1 MKKNY
6 FFIVSI
12 ILLALSFF
20 AFSDNIIT
28 DVGQKSNS
36 DPKFIIHGLFCFAW
50 FSILVFQ
57 TFYIRKGD
65 YTTHKRVG
73 ILGAWIAAGVF
84 LSTAYVFVVIFEN
97 WRDMWFVA
105 KANRFFMASYAILI
119 ILAFISKAEGAKH
132 KRYIYLATIY
142 MLGPILDRVAGKLDL
157 DEIVFNSIVW
167 NLLFISLFRYDWIT
181 LQRIHPISWIGYL
194 WFYVVWA
201 IVILT

>member
-65 YTTHKRVG
+65 FTTHKRVG

-84 LSTAYVFVVIFEN
+84 ISTVYVFVVIFEN

-119 ILAFISKAEGAKH
+119 ILAFINKAEGVKH

-157 DEIVFNSIVW
+157 DEIAFNSIVW

-181 LQRIHPISWIGYL
+181 LQRIHPISWIGSL

>member
-1 MKKNY
+1 MKKHY

-20 AFSDNIIT
+20 AFSDNLIT

-50 FSILVFQ
+50 FSVLVFQ
-57 TFYIRKGD
+57 TLYIRKGD

-73 ILGAWIAAGVF
+73 MAGGWIAAGVF
-84 LSTAYVFVVIFEN
+84 VSTVYVFVVIFES
-97 WRDMWFVA
+97 WEETWFVA
-105 KANRFFMASYAILI
+105 KANRFFMAAYAILI
-119 ILAFISKAEGAKH
+119 VLAFINKAEGTKH

-157 DEIVFNSIVW
+157 DEILFNSIVW

-201 IVILT
+201 IAFLS

>member
-84 LSTAYVFVVIFEN
+84 ISTVYVFVVIFES

-119 ILAFISKAEGAKH
+119 VLAFISKAEGVKH
-132 KRYIYLATIY
+132 KRYIYVATIY

-157 DEIVFNSIVW
+157 DVILFNSIVW

-201 IVILT
+201 IAFLS